1 MKEKLVNAY
10 QNFEKK
16 LKSLSDPLL
25 LLIRLVLAYG
35 FWGPA
40 MMKWNNMENIIEW
53 FDGMGMPFPA
63 LNAYMAATTE
73 LLGALLLALGL
84 FTRLISIPLIFVML
98 VAIYTV
104 HLSNGFDAGDN
115 GFEIPLYYILML
127 LTLVVYGAGKI
138 STDFFIKRATFLK
151 HQESK

>member
-1 MKEKLVNAY
+1 MKEKLVNTCQY
-10 QNFEKK
+10 MEKK
-16 LKSLSDPLL
+16 LKTLSDPLL

-40 MMKWNNMENIIEW
+40 MMKWKNMDSIIEW
-53 FDGMGMPFPA
+53 FDGMGIPFPA

-73 LLGALLLALGL
+73 LLGAVFLALGL
-84 FTRLISIPLIFVML
+84 FTRLISIPLMFVMF

-104 HLSNGFDAGDN
+104 HLSNGFEAGDN

-127 LTLVVYGAGKI
+127 LTLFIYGAGKL
-138 STDFFIKRATFLK
+138 SADFFIRRATF
-151 HQESK
+151 SKK

>member
-1 MKEKLVNAY
+1 MKEKLINTC
-10 QNFEKK
+10 QNFEEK
-16 LKSLSDPLL
+16 LKTLSDPLL

-40 MMKWNNMENIIEW
+40 MMKWKNMGNIIEW
-53 FDGMGMPFPA
+53 FDGMDIPFPA

-73 LLGALLLALGL
+73 LLGAVLLILGL

-127 LTLVVYGAGKI
+127 LTLFVYGSGKI
-138 STDFFIKRATFLK
+138 SASFFIRRATFSKQL
-151 HQESK
+151 ESK